1 MLLINVF
8 IKQLMKKVK
17 NTNNFTPIPDILFS
31 DWHVIKYSYKYFS
44 LYINIIVIMSKFSS
58 QQKHFNLMW
67 IIHIYTGV
75 FSFHLPIRLSQ
86 ETKLSKQ
93 KQMKVFLQTDFR
105 LKVLR
110 KYCIR
115 A

>member
-58 QQKHFNLMW
+58 QQKHFNLM
-67 IIHIYTGV
+67 
-75 FSFHLPIRLSQ
+75 
-86 ETKLSKQ
+86 
-93 KQMKVFLQTDFR
+93 
-105 LKVLR
+105 
-110 KYCIR
+110 
-115 A
+115 